1 MGAVTILDHISVT
14 VSDMERSLE
23 FYCGLLGMEEVER
36 HRLEGDTISR
46 MAGKPEVVMQVV
58 RVKAPDSP
66 RVLLD
71 LQQYVKPA
79 GGVSDA
85 QLGDAAHAH
94 FCFGVPDVWGT
105 YREWQQRGVDFV
117 SEPVT
122 FDLGWGVVHVVFFKD
137 PDGFVLE
144 LVQDPIELKHGAE
157 APG

>member
-14 VSDMERSLE
+14 VSDMERSLA
-23 FYCGLLGMEEVER
+23 FYCDLLGMEVVER
-36 HRLEGDTISR
+36 HRLEGDTISL

-58 RVKAPDSP
+58 RIKAPGSP
-66 RVLLD
+66 KVLLD
-71 LQQYVKPA
+71 LQQYLQPD
-79 GGVSDA
+79 GGVSNA

-105 YREWQQRGVDFV
+105 YREWKAQGVDFV

-144 LVQDPIELKHGAE
+144 LVQDPIELKDGAE
-157 APG
+157 MPG